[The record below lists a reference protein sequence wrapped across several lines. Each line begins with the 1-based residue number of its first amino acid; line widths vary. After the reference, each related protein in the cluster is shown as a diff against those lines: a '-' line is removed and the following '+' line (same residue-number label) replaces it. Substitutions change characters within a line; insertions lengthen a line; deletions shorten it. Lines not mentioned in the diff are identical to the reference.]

1 MTDFH
6 AIAERYLA
14 AWNHGDDAS
23 RASLLEQGWAAQ
35 AQYTDPLM
43 TARNRDEVA
52 AMISAARSQFPGHV
66 FSLRGDVDGHAN
78 FVRFSWTLAP
88 EHGASIAGGSD
99 VIRLDE
105 AGDIV
110 EVIGFLDEVGA

>member
-23 RASLLEQGWAAQ
+23 RASLLEKGWAAQ

-43 TARNRDEVA
+43 SASNRDEVA
-52 AMISAARSQFPGHV
+52 TMISAARSQFPGHA
-66 FSLRGDVDGHAN
+66 FSLRGNVDGHAN

-88 EHGASIAGGSD
+88 EQGAPVAGGSD
-99 VIRLDE
+99 VIRLNA

-110 EVIGFLDEVGA
+110 EVIGFLDEGVA